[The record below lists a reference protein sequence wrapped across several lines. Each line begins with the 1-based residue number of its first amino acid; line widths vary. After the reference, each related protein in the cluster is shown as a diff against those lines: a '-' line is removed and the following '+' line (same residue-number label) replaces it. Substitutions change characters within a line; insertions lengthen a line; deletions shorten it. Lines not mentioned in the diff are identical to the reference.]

1 MPKWAQ
7 LASGVSV
14 SRARLVCPVL
24 KYRHGPN
31 LVNACNTAAD
41 ASLPLASEA
50 ERTLIRP
57 LGKFCVSH
65 TILCVL
71 SPGGLIPCE
80 VCTAGF

>member
-1 MPKWAQ
+1 M
-7 LASGVSV
+7 
-14 SRARLVCPVL
+14 SRARLSDASLCPVL

-50 ERTLIRP
+50 EHTLIRP

-71 SPGGLIPCE
+71 SPGGLVPCE